1 MGAQDLLSQEEARPT
16 GKDDSIVRRS
26 NGSSRSGRISPV
38 PSMLSGDTLGKASS
52 KIENPLGL
60 NVLYEPEGYPTVDII
75 FVHGLN
81 GSSRG
86 TWSKHKNVE
95 MCWPERWLPIE
106 PEICTSR
113 VLSFGYHAA
122 AGPSSPRTGL
132 NITDFAKNL
141 LYCMKYGKDGEKY
154 ELNIGK
160 VRETPSTPAGFGTV
174 Y

>member
-1 MGAQDLLSQEEARPT
+1 MLAQEEARPT
-16 GKDDSIVRRS
+16 GKDDSAASRS
-26 NGSSRSGRISPV
+26 TSSSRSGRTSPV

-52 KIENPLGL
+52 KNENPLGL
-60 NVLYEPEGYPTVDII
+60 NVLHEPEGYPTVDII

-81 GSSRG
+81 GTSRG

-95 MCWPERWLPIE
+95 MCWPERWLPLE

-154 ELNIGK
+154 ELDIGK
-160 VRETPSTPAGFGTV
+160 VREMPPAPTEFGTV